1 MNKKTLTAMN
11 ILFVLSFVAGA
22 VCVAYRRNWLLFG
35 NVVFGLV
42 LIESLYLF
50 VWRKTELSA
59 GRTRAV
65 IICYAVML
73 LAMLLIAGSK
83 SL

>member
-50 VWRKTELSA
+50 VWRKGHPLPTVEEQFIDFVKLSTEKKA
-59 GRTRAV
+59 QF
-65 IICYAVML
+65 
-73 LAMLLIAGSK
+73 
-83 SL
+83 

>member
-1 MNKKTLTAMN
+1 MCRKTLTAMN

-42 LIESLYLF
+42 LIESLYL
-50 VWRKTELSA
+50 
-59 GRTRAV
+59 
-65 IICYAVML
+65 C
-73 LAMLLIAGSK
+73 
-83 SL
+83 